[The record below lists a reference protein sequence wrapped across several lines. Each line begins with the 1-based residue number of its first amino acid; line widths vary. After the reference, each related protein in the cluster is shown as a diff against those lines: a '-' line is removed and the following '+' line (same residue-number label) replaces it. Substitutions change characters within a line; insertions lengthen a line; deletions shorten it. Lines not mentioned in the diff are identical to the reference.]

1 MILAPPTVRECSTCQ
16 KPFLQLSMR
25 SGNTFGAK
33 LWSDGKLEANGYLQ
47 YEPCGICTE
56 CKSFIW
62 IKNTRILDEVK
73 WHKLSDSQYSKA
85 KELKRPKTQE
95 LIDALYG
102 STFNEEDEIYLRVQL
117 LYCFNDRFRYDSAET
132 ISHDKDNDNKLRL
145 IQLLGHTSGNR
156 LVKAEIYR
164 ELADFDSALKL
175 LEESFDSDKQLIADA
190 LKKLCLDKNV
200 NVVIL
205 EY

>member
-1 MILAPPTVRECSTCQ
+1 MINRRLEKAR
-16 KPFLQLSMR
+16 
-25 SGNTFGAK
+25 NT
-33 LWSDGKLEANGYLQ
+33 
-47 YEPCGICTE
+47 
-56 CKSFIW
+56 
-62 IKNTRILDEVK
+62 
-73 WHKLSDSQYSKA
+73 
-85 KELKRPKTQE
+85 
-95 LIDALYG
+95 
-102 STFNEEDEIYLRVQL
+102 
-117 LYCFNDRFRYDSAET
+117 
-132 ISHDKDNDNKLRL
+132 
-145 IQLLGHTSGNR
+145 